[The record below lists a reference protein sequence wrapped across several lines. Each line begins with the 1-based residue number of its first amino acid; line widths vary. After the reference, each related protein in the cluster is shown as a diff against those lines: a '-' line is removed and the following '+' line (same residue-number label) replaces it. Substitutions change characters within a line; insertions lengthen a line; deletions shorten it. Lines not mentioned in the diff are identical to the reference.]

1 MYMNA
6 DDQTLVNVSK
16 IRTCWAS
23 TRSGLKMKLS
33 FYKEWSKMKY
43 SLMNQNKEHNYIY
56 FAHTE
61 HLLVNSPNIEVIL
74 NTLGIQKT

>member
-1 MYMNA
+1 
-6 DDQTLVNVSK
+6 
-16 IRTCWAS
+16 
-23 TRSGLKMKLS
+23 MKLS